1 MDDLVADMLHT
12 PLFDQAEGVR
22 WRMSDI
28 PWERIDRAA
37 ASEPLRSLVK
47 EIAFAELTTFSATRR
62 FMTELADDVDFTQ
75 WISVWFYEESKHPH
89 ALLRWLHHLGV
100 GVDDKFIIRGRA
112 TSPFMKSRMA
122 TFVTNIIS
130 EMVASAAYTRLYRES
145 PEPVLARIGRNL
157 AGDEARHAAS
167 FYVYAQRHLERS
179 PDRDADR
186 RDALKV
192 LYLWFHSN
200 DLVSHP
206 VNELNGRNETRAA
219 LPGLDLAGSRDR
231 ISRVIGALIGV
242 ELDQETDLVT
252 QLGRLGGARAQAP
265 GDHHEAT

>member
-12 PLFDQAEGVR
+12 PLFDQAESVR

-28 PWERIDRAA
+28 PWDRIDRVA
-37 ASEPLRSLVK
+37 ASESLRSLVK

-62 FMTELADDVDFTQ
+62 FMTDFAADVDFTQ
-75 WISVWFYEESKHPH
+75 WISVWFYEESKHPQ

-100 GVDDKFIIRGRA
+100 GVDDKFIMRGRA
-112 TSPFMKSRMA
+112 TSPFMKSRIA
-122 TFVTNIIS
+122 TLVTNIIS

-179 PDRDADR
+179 ATRDADR

-192 LYLWFHSN
+192 LYMWFQGN
-200 DLVSHP
+200 ELVSHP
-206 VNELNGRNETRAA
+206 VNELNGRNEQRRV
-219 LPGLDLAGSRDR
+219 LPGLDLASSRDH
-231 ISRVIGALIGV
+231 ISRVIGTLIDV

-252 QLGRLGGARAQAP
+252 QLQRLGGARSQTP
-265 GDHHEAT
+265 GGHHEAT

>member
-1 MDDLVADMLHT
+1 
-12 PLFDQAEGVR
+12 
-22 WRMSDI
+22 
-28 PWERIDRAA
+28 
-37 ASEPLRSLVK
+37 
-47 EIAFAELTTFSATRR
+47 
-62 FMTELADDVDFTQ
+62 
-75 WISVWFYEESKHPH
+75 
-89 ALLRWLHHLGV
+89 
-100 GVDDKFIIRGRA
+100 
-112 TSPFMKSRMA
+112 
-122 TFVTNIIS
+122 TNIIS

-252 QLGRLGGARAQAP
+252 QLGR
-265 GDHHEAT
+265 